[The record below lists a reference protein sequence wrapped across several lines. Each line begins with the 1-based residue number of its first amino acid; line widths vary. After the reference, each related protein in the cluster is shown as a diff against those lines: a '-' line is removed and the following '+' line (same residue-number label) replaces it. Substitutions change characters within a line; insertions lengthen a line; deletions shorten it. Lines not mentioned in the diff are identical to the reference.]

1 MNSRTI
7 FRSTAIVVVAASLAA
22 CVPHHGPKEA
32 GGTLIGAAAGGLLG
46 AQVGRGKGQLAA
58 VAAGTLLGA
67 LVGNNVGRSLDRADR
82 LRAERSAQS
91 ALEHTRAG
99 QVSAWRNP
107 DSGNSGT
114 VQPTRT
120 YRTPT
125 GRYCREYQQ
134 TVTVG
139 GRTQRAYGTACR
151 QPDGSWQVVNAS

>member
-1 MNSRTI
+1 MNSRLI
-7 FRSTAIVVVAASLAA
+7 LRSTVILVVAASLAA
-22 CVPHHGPKEA
+22 CVPHRGPKET

-67 LVGNNVGRSLDRADR
+67 LVGNSVGRSLDRADR
-82 LRAERSAQS
+82 LYAQRSAQN
-91 ALEHTRAG
+91 ALEYTQAG
-99 QVSAWRNP
+99 QVSSWRNP

-120 YRTPT
+120 YQTPS

-139 GRTQRAYGTACR
+139 GRTERAYGTACR